1 MRKIFRAIENISSIG
16 GYASGALVLLL
27 MTLVMY
33 EVFMRYVIGRAPG
46 WANEISGYLLV
57 GMSFL
62 GLAYTWKE
70 KGHIRVE
77 ALVSRLP
84 VGFSQ
89 WLRLATLILAL
100 AFVIL
105 TAKESYSFLQ
115 DIHAR
120 QIYSVTQLRIFLL
133 WPVIPLAIGFSFL
146 SLQLIVE
153 ITKAVKVIRSRRE
166 KAT

>member
-1 MRKIFRAIENISSIG
+1 MSKIFRVIESISNTG
-16 GYASGALVLLL
+16 GYLSAFLVLVL
-27 MTLVMY
+27 MMLIIY

-46 WANEISGYLLV
+46 WANEISGYMLV
-57 GMSFL
+57 GMAFL

-84 VGFSQ
+84 VGVSK
-89 WLRLATLILAL
+89 WLRLATLILAI

-105 TAKESYSFLQ
+105 AAKESYSFLQ
-115 DIHAR
+115 DIYAR

-153 ITKAVKVIRSRRE
+153 ITKAVKVIRSKGKE
-166 KAT
+166 AT